1 MEYKEQKKLLKWV
14 KPSFEKLELGK
25 STKGKEFFNAPEGT
39 KFEGVEFA
47 TDGS

>member
-1 MEYKEQKKLLKWV
+1 MSDNKDKKLKWV

-25 STKGKEFFNAPEGT
+25 STKGKEVFNAAEGT
-39 KFEGVEFA
+39 KFEGIQFA

>member
-1 MEYKEQKKLLKWV
+1 MPESKEKKLLNWV
-14 KPSFEKLELGK
+14 KPTFEKLELGK

-39 KFEGVEFA
+39 KFEGTQFA